1 MSWYGRSRTSRAVL
15 RSLVP
20 VICPP
25 EAHALADAIV
35 AHLELTLGASPT
47 LVRAGFTAGLAAYD
61 LGAVPFHGR
70 RAQHLPPEAAERYYA
85 SWEHGPTPL
94 HVQLARA
101 INQLMSLSCYEQP
114 EMMERVGFRPGPWI
128 EEVRRKRLTVY
139 AADVRRQ
146 EAAVLAPDPLRPGV
160 RVRPARSR
168 AEEREAPDERPRA
181 QEREA
186 AAAPQKR
193 REPA

>member
-1 MSWYGRSRTSRAVL
+1 MTEYRHSETARAVL

-35 AHLELTLGASPT
+35 DHMALTLGVSPP
-47 LVRAGFTAGLAAYD
+47 LIRRGFAAGLATYD
-61 LGAVPFHGR
+61 AGALPRYLR
-70 RAQHLPPEAAERYYA
+70 RARHLAPEAAERYYA

-101 INQLMSLSCYEQP
+101 LNQLMSLSCYEQP
-114 EMMERVGFRPGPWI
+114 AMMERVGYRPGPWI
-128 EEVRRKRLTVY
+128 DEVRRRRLTVY

-146 EAAVLAPDPLRPGV
+146 EAQVLAPDPLRPGV
-160 RVRPARSR
+160 QVH
-168 AEEREAPDERPRA
+168 AP
-181 QEREA
+181 
-186 AAAPQKR
+186 AAAPATAAM
-193 REPA
+193 PAKGGA